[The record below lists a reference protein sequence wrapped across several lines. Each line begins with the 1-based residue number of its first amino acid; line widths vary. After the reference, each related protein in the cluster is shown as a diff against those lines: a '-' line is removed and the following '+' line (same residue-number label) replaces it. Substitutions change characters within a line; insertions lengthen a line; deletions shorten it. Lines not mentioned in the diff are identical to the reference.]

1 MVGLFNDGERALVL
15 YGEKFATPEAAVDAA
30 RAWRQHL
37 SVALARYGMGA
48 DFGDDSNP
56 WRPDVFERAAAAG
69 KGVALNYF
77 NLSVYEEGFDIVLGS
92 GPFQNPQRPEPKP
105 LEELV
110 DGPITEVSSEDYDLT
125 EQQKLAYSLL
135 HAAFFESNPETK
147 NVTLVTA
154 VESII
159 VQAPRSAEIVAA
171 LNALVEQ
178 TKRDSDLTSEAQQTI
193 MNAVGNVKQQSINE
207 AGQILARQYLRNDY
221 DGLRPDQFFK
231 RSYVDRCSLVHGSTA
246 RPTTGVLNLRN
257 PILSAFVAELL
268 DATVFGSPTDGTS
281 SDDAG
286 G

>member
-1 MVGLFNDGERALVL
+1 MN
-15 YGEKFATPEAAVDAA
+15 
-30 RAWRQHL
+30 
-37 SVALARYGMGA
+37 
-48 DFGDDSNP
+48 
-56 WRPDVFERAAAAG
+56 
-69 KGVALNYF
+69 
-77 NLSVYEEGFDIVLGS
+77 
-92 GPFQNPQRPEPKP
+92 
-105 LEELV
+105 
-110 DGPITEVSSEDYDLT
+110 SEDYDLT

-178 TKRDSDLTSEAQQTI
+178 TKKDSDLTSEAQQTI

-231 RSYVDRCSLVHGSTA
+231 RRYVDRCSLVHGSTA